1 MEMKKITIS
10 LVLAFLMLPACGVES
25 GGPPADAFMVMPDDA
40 MMAFAIVDPIALI
53 SNVDGYIEEG
63 MPALGS
69 CFIENTLCSQL
80 SVDDLEA
87 LMMQWGLDPNGTILF
102 FMQAMAPATMGF
114 AANTVDSE
122 AFFTHM
128 SDLGLTFTDADPL
141 DNIDV
146 KSTTIPTGNLYFAE
160 HRSVLLAAGS
170 RGILSSMI
178 ERLDSGANPSG
189 VQELAPGTLWSSMEL
204 SVMGPMAAAQLAMAR
219 PQIIAEMTAEGPDNE
234 MGVRMIGLYFDAISV
249 FLNQTETVETSLV
262 FGPGDIEGMA
272 YITFTP
278 GSDLAALISS
288 PVEVVDLTGLIPA
301 GDVAMVRVSVPPELT
316 KAILS
321 ALSDATGVD
330 FPEESLTFY
339 ADYSRNSAMSIMLD
353 DAGSFMHLV
362 AVYQLPEGAGL
373 EEVRSFYELQLDFT
387 TGIMGES
394 AGMVD
399 FELVDTVYN
408 DRTYLLFDMNLD
420 FSSMEIEGADIPETG
435 FPEDMSFTTWIT
447 VDGELLFIE
456 MADQPIVL
464 DEILSGTLERPTA
477 DSAPVFADAGSAD
490 FVMAFNLNAY
500 IRMIMVF
507 AGEEI
512 DISTLP
518 ETPVWLNCWAII
530 DADEAMI
537 IKHGSVS
544 GADLVS
550 LIGSFAMMF

>member
-10 LVLAFLMLPACGVES
+10 MILTFLMLPGCGGEPES
-25 GGPPADAFMVMPDDA
+25 PADAFTAMPDDA
-40 MMAFAIVDPIALI
+40 MMAFAIVDPVALI
-53 SNVDGYIEEG
+53 TNIDGYIDEG

-69 CFIENTLCSQL
+69 CFIENTLCSKL
-80 SVDDLEA
+80 SVDDIEA
-87 LMMQWGLDPNGTILF
+87 LMTQWGLDPNGTILF
-102 FMQAMAPATMGF
+102 FMEAMAPATMGF

-122 AFFTHM
+122 VFFTHM

-141 DNIDV
+141 DNIAV
-146 KSTTIPTGNLYFAE
+146 KSTTIPTGNLFFAE

-170 RGILSSMI
+170 RGTLSSMV
-178 ERLDSGANPSG
+178 ERLDSGVNRD
-189 VQELAPGTLWSSMEL
+189 VYELAPGMLWSRMEL
-204 SVMGPMAAAQLAMAR
+204 SAMGPMAAAQLAMVR

-234 MGVRMIGLYFDAISV
+234 MGVRMIGLYFDAISI
-249 FLNQTETVETSLV
+249 FLNQTETVETSLQ
-262 FGPGDIEGMA
+262 FGPGDIEGTA
-272 YITFTP
+272 YIRFTP

-301 GDVAMVRVSVPPELT
+301 GDVAMARISVPPEVT

-321 ALSDATGVD
+321 AVTEAMGVD
-330 FPEESLTFY
+330 FQEESLDFY

-362 AVYQLPEGAGL
+362 AVYQLPEGSGL
-373 EEVRSFYELQLDFT
+373 EEVRGFYELQLDFT
-387 TGIMGES
+387 TDIMGES

-399 FELVDTVYN
+399 FDLTETVYN

-420 FSSMEIEGADIPETG
+420 FSSMEIDGADIPETG

-447 VDGELLFIE
+447 VDDELLFIE
-456 MADQPIVL
+456 MADTPIVL

-512 DISTLP
+512 DLSSLP
-518 ETPVWLNCWAII
+518 ETPVWLNCWAIV
-530 DADEAMI
+530 DADEAML

-544 GADLVS
+544 GAALVS